1 MSHNQFSLLK
11 NRRFLPFFI
20 AQFTGAFNDNVFK
33 NTLIVWMTFSGVAM
47 IGEHTAIWVNV
58 AAGLFILPFFL
69 FSAMAGVWAD
79 RYEKS
84 AIMRRVKFAEILV
97 MLVGVLAF
105 MLQSLWGM
113 LLVLFLLGTQAAFFG
128 PVKYAL
134 LPQHLGSQELLGG
147 NALVEMGTFVAILFG
162 TLVGGLLISLPHAE
176 WALAVCVLFFS
187 VSGYLASRY
196 IPPAPSLGVA
206 SYIPGNWFT
215 LTFRLLG
222 KAKHNKTVFLII
234 LGISWFWLLGAAY
247 LTQIP
252 TYTKAVLLGD
262 NTVVTLLL
270 CMFTFGVACGSLLC
284 ERLSGKKV
292 EIGLVPFGALGLSFF
307 GLDLWWAGDVFMPTA
322 SMPITLQNFREML
335 SHSASW
341 RVVVDFFG
349 LGVFGGFYIVPL
361 YAMLQQQAEERD
373 RAQMIAANNIM
384 NAIFMV
390 LAALLGVV
398 GLGIAQLSIPT
409 FLGVLA
415 LLNLLVAIYIFN
427 RVPEFAMR
435 FLVWALMH
443 SFYRIRIDGVEKI
456 PEHGAAVIVCNHV
469 SYVDALILAGITP
482 RPIRF
487 VMFKPIYDIPV
498 LNFIFRTGKAIPIH
512 SRHVDSAT
520 FQRAFIEIATAL
532 EAGDLLAIFPEG
544 KITLNGEM
552 NEFKKGIEQII
563 QTTPVP
569 VVPIAL
575 CGLWGSFFSR
585 SGKGAFRKIP
595 KKLGA
600 RIHAVIGDMIPP
612 HQVSAD
618 YLFMRVK
625 NLRGDRF

>member
-1 MSHNQFSLLK
+1 MSHNQFALLK
-11 NRRFLPFFI
+11 SRRFLPFFI

-47 IGEHTAIWVNV
+47 VGDHPAVWVNI

-69 FSAMAGVWAD
+69 FSAVAGVWAD
-79 RYEKS
+79 RCEKS
-84 AIMRRVKFAEILV
+84 TIMRRVKLAEIV
-97 MLVGVLAF
+97 IMLMGVAAF
-105 MLQSLWGM
+105 MLQNLWGM

-134 LPQHLGSQELLGG
+134 IPQHLRATELLGG
-147 NALVEMGTFVAILFG
+147 NALVEMGTFVAILLG
-162 TLVGGLLISLPHAE
+162 TLVGGLLISVPNPPL
-176 WALAVCVLFFS
+176 ALAICVLFFS
-187 VSGYLASRY
+187 IAGYVASRF
-196 IPPAPSLGVA
+196 IPLAPPLGAA

-222 KAKHNKTVFLII
+222 KAHHHKNIFLII

-252 TYTKAVLLGD
+252 TYTKTVLFGD

-270 CMFTFGVACGSLLC
+270 CMFTLGVASGSLLC

-307 GLDLWWAGDVFMPTA
+307 GIDLWSAGDLFTA
-322 SMPITLQNFREML
+322 GPLQDFRAL
-335 SHSASW
+335 LAQSASW
-341 RVVVDFFG
+341 RVVLDFFG

-361 YAMLQQQAEERD
+361 YAMLQQQANEQD

-398 GLGIAQLSIPT
+398 GLGVLDLSIPA
-409 FLGVLA
+409 FLGALA
-415 LLNLLVAIYIFN
+415 ILNFFVAIYIFN
-427 RVPEFAMR
+427 QIPEFAMR

-443 SFYRIRIDGVEKI
+443 SFYRIRVEGIEKI
-456 PEHGAAVIVCNHV
+456 PEHGAAVIICNHV
-469 SYVDALILAGITP
+469 SYVDALILASLAP
-482 RPIRF
+482 RPMRF

-512 SRHVDSAT
+512 SRYADSDAY
-520 FQRAFIEIATAL
+520 QRALIEIARAL
-532 EAGDLLAIFPEG
+532 EAGDLLVLFPEG
-544 KITLNGEM
+544 KITTTGEM
-552 NEFKKGIEQII
+552 NEFKKGIEQIV

-569 VVPIAL
+569 VVPMAL
-575 CGLWGSFFSR
+575 SGLWGSFFSR

-595 KKLGA
+595 RKLWSRVYA
-600 RIHAVIGDMIPP
+600 RVGNMIPP
-612 HQVSAD
+612 HQVKSEF
-618 YLFMRVK
+618 LFDVVK
-625 NLRGDRF
+625 DLRGDRR